1 MRIYKNQHKGIGP
14 SYDLSVVTD
23 AYDTLEQNHLKAVE
37 ASSALQSA
45 VAQLDL
51 DESEEP
57 FKQNLINEINQTI
70 DDNTIN
76 GFKGYALDDII
87 VKQGNIMSNPAL
99 LGRLKANKAH
109 KEYINFI
116 KQRTDINQ
124 DIKDKA
130 IEENSYSY
138 TDKFDSNGKII
149 GGTEWTPNTTP
160 VRQIDQAEVMK
171 KVLQIVAAEKNNY
184 NNASFINSDGTVS
197 KEWNPG
203 VSLAVLNT
211 ITNQYEKLTEAKIQ
225 EGIDAVFKANPEY
238 LASLTQDWETAK
250 WKYEKTGED
259 TGIIDSDG
267 SIMGLEEYKDSIYNP
282 FKKAAAY
289 HNKMQQI
296 NYNDTGIRAYNA
308 YLINK
313 AEAEEKAK
321 KEAAEENEKPYAMGS
336 RLTSPS
342 YNVKVK
348 NTVPTLS
355 EAALNNAT
363 NNIRQSLLNLNDLKD
378 YKIDVSVVTL
388 TDLNKTRAAL
398 SMGGVPEEEVNALM
412 SKITRVS
419 QINADNYIYANDLSN
434 NNNDKVNDARDII
447 NNIDLGYPLD
457 KNKYGENSYG
467 RKVINT
473 LGRLTDDI
481 FTLHNITFDSQGY
494 NSNVKSLTPTDNIY
508 YRINNAYNI
517 NKFLAPI
524 GGKDVAINLGF
535 DIKNIDGAT
544 YIGINK
550 SNRNL
555 LNKFINGYNNVLN
568 GSSIKYRLI
577 GGNLKDNENN
587 RDGFYTFDKNDNAIL
602 LSQPII
608 KDNIKNYTK
617 IINKIRNNSEQT
629 KTSSDEYFITE
640 GQIIDGAT
648 PNENSNRLIASNINN
663 DPKIINAAKSTA
675 NNIQEYFKSHCRSAG
690 FINTNVLGIKP
701 DSDGTFVM
709 ENLLD
714 KDVAAITNFLQNVDN
729 LNKINVDMI
738 NIAGQGYKHF
748 ITVPVKNKK
757 EPYRIVVDS
766 IDENMTNMNN
776 NPVLQISNKLYNSYQ
791 ANKPET
797 IAFYTDFNGTPK
809 NIFLQP
815 NYESSQKG
823 YNIRYSDGTIEDNVI
838 PFEQAL
844 SLKLL
849 YEKMLAMS
857 NTLDPNKDQLLINN
871 LTEEFKR
878 YAELYMPGA
887 FTVPVK
893 QVALEILGL

>member
-57 FKQNLINEINQTI
+57 FRQNLINEINQTI

-87 VKQGNIMSNPAL
+87 AKQGDIMANPAL

-171 KVLQIVAAEKNNY
+171 KVLQIVATEKGNY

-197 KEWNPG
+197 KEWKPG
-203 VSLAVLNT
+203 VSLGVLNT
-211 ITNQYEKLTEAKIQ
+211 ITGQYEKLTEAKIQ

-250 WKYEKTGED
+250 WKYKKTGID
-259 TGIIDSDG
+259 TGVIDSDG
-267 SIMGLEEYKDSIYNP
+267 STMSLEKYKDSIYNP

-289 HNKMQQI
+289 NHKMEQI
-296 NYNDTGIRAYNA
+296 NYNDANIKAYNA
-308 YLINK
+308 FLANK
-313 AEAEEKAK
+313 SKNRIGEGNEE
-321 KEAAEENEKPYAMGS
+321 PYSMGS
-336 RLTSPS
+336 RLTSSS

-363 NNIRQSLLNLNDLKD
+363 NKVRQSLLTLNDLKD
-378 YKIDVSVVTL
+378 YKIDVSAVTL
-388 TDLNKTRAAL
+388 VDLDKTRAAL
-398 SMGGVPEEEVNALM
+398 TMGGVPEEEIDGIM

-419 QINADNYIYANDLSN
+419 QINADNYIYADDLA
-434 NNNDKVNDARDII
+434 NNNDNKTNEARDII
-447 NNIDLGYPLD
+447 NSIDLGYPLNKD
-457 KNKYGENSYG
+457 KYSNNSYG
-467 RKVINT
+467 KKIVEK
-473 LGRLTDDI
+473 LGQTVDDI
-481 FTLHNITFDSQGY
+481 FAIHDTVYDAHSRRTVVT
-494 NSNVKSLTPTDNIY
+494 NSTPIDNIY
-508 YRINNAYNI
+508 YKINNANNLNY
-517 NKFLAPI
+517 FLAPI
-524 GGKDVAINLGF
+524 GGKEVAINLGF
-535 DIKNIDGAT
+535 DIKTIGGST
-544 YIGINK
+544 YIGIDK
-550 SNRNL
+550 SNRHL
-555 LNKFINGYNNVLN
+555 LNKFVDGYNNIINNN
-568 GSSIKYRLI
+568 GSKYKLI
-577 GGNLKDNENN
+577 GGNFKDDK
-587 RDGFYTFDKNDNAIL
+587 DGFYTFDENDNAVLMPQSI
-602 LSQPII
+602 
-608 KDNIKNYTK
+608 TK
-617 IINKIRNNSEQT
+617 ANTQKYARIINKVRNKSEQT
-629 KTSSDEYFITE
+629 KISSNEYFITE

-648 PNENSNRLIASNINN
+648 PNENTNRLIASDINN
-663 DPKIINAAKSTA
+663 EPKVINAAKSTA
-675 NNIQEYFKSHCRSAG
+675 DNIQNYFKSHCRSAG

-701 DSDGTFVM
+701 DSDGALVM

-714 KDVAAITNFLQNVDN
+714 KDVATISNFLQNIDN

-748 ITVPVKNKK
+748 ITIPAKDKE

-797 IAFYTDFNGTPK
+797 IAFYTDFNGTSK

-823 YNIRYSDGTIEDNVI
+823 YNIRYSDGTMEDYVI

-849 YEKMLAMS
+849 YEKMLTVS
-857 NTLDPNKDQLLINN
+857 NSGLDPNKDELLINN
-871 LTEEFKR
+871 LVQEFKQ
-878 YAELYMPGA
+878 YADMYMSGA
-887 FTVPVK
+887 FTVPVE

>member
-57 FKQNLINEINQTI
+57 FRQNLINEINQTI

-87 VKQGNIMSNPAL
+87 AKQGNIMANPAL

-171 KVLQIVAAEKNNY
+171 KVLQIVATEKGNY

-197 KEWNPG
+197 KEWKPG
-203 VSLAVLNT
+203 VSLGILNT
-211 ITNQYEKLTEAKIQ
+211 ITGQYEKLTEAKIQ

-250 WKYEKTGED
+250 WKYKKTGID
-259 TGIIDSDG
+259 TGVINSDG
-267 SIMGLEEYKDSIYNP
+267 TTMSLEEYKNSIYSP

-289 HNKMQQI
+289 YNKMHQI

-308 YLINK
+308 YLTNKAK
-313 AEAEEKAK
+313 AEAKAK
-321 KEAAEENEKPYAMGS
+321 KEPYTMGS
-336 RLTSPS
+336 RLNSPS

-378 YKIDVSVVTL
+378 YKIDVSAVTL

-398 SMGGVPEEEVNALM
+398 TMGGVPEEEVDKLM

-419 QINADNYIYANDLSN
+419 QINADNYIYVNDLT
-434 NNNDKVNDARDII
+434 NNNDDKTNEARDII
-447 NNIDLGYPLD
+447 NSIDLGYPLD
-457 KNKYGENSYG
+457 KNKYSNNSYG
-467 RKVINT
+467 KKIIEK
-473 LGRLTDDI
+473 LGQTTDDI
-481 FTLHNITFDSQGY
+481 FAIHDTVYDAHSRRTVVT
-494 NSNVKSLTPTDNIY
+494 NSTPIDNIY
-508 YRINNAYNI
+508 YKINNVNNLNY
-517 NKFLAPI
+517 FLAPI
-524 GGKDVAINLGF
+524 GGKEVAIDLGF
-535 DIKNIDGAT
+535 DIKTIGGST
-544 YIGINK
+544 YIGIDK
-550 SNRNL
+550 SNRHL
-555 LNKFINGYNNVLN
+555 LNKFVNGYNNIINNN
-568 GSSIKYRLI
+568 GSKYKLI
-577 GGNLKDNENN
+577 GGNFKD
-587 RDGFYTFDKNDNAIL
+587 DKDSFYTFDENDNAVL
-602 LSQPII
+602 MPQII
-608 KDNIKNYTK
+608 TKANIQKYAR
-617 IINKIRNNSEQT
+617 IINKARNKSEQT
-629 KTSSDEYFITE
+629 NFNEYFITE

-648 PNENSNRLIASNINN
+648 PNENSNRLIASDINN

-701 DSDGTFVM
+701 DSDGTLVM

-714 KDVAAITNFLQNVDN
+714 KDVATITNFLQNIDN

-748 ITVPVKNKK
+748 ITIPVKDKE

-797 IAFYTDFNGTPK
+797 IAFYTDFNGTSK

-823 YNIRYSDGTIEDNVI
+823 YNIRYSDGTMEDYVI

-849 YEKMLAMS
+849 YEKMLTVS
-857 NTLDPNKDQLLINN
+857 NSGLDPNKDELLINN
-871 LTEEFKR
+871 LVQEFKQ
-878 YAELYMPGA
+878 YTDMYMPGA
-887 FTVPVK
+887 FTVPVE

>member
-57 FKQNLINEINQTI
+57 FRQNLINEINQTI
-70 DDNTIN
+70 DDNTVN

-87 VKQGNIMSNPAL
+87 AKQGNIMSNPAL

-138 TDKFDSNGKII
+138 TDTFDSNGKII

-160 VRQIDQAEVMK
+160 VRQIDQAEVMQ
-171 KVLQIVAAEKNNY
+171 KVLQIVKAEKGNY
-184 NNASFINSDGTVS
+184 NTTTFINSDGTIS
-197 KEWNPG
+197 KEWKPG
-203 VSLAVLNT
+203 VSLGVLNT
-211 ITNQYEKLTEAKIQ
+211 ITGQYEKLTEAKIQ

-250 WKYEKTGED
+250 WKYEKTGID
-259 TGIIDSDG
+259 TGVINSDG
-267 SIMGLEEYKDSIYNP
+267 TTMSLEEYKNSIYSP
-282 FKKAAAY
+282 FKKASAY
-289 HNKMQQI
+289 NYKVQQI
-296 NYNDTGIRAYNA
+296 DYNNTSIQAYNA
-308 YLINK
+308 FLANK
-313 AEAEEKAK
+313 AAAEEKAK
-321 KEAAEENEKPYAMGS
+321 KEAAEKNKEPYTMGS
-336 RLTSPS
+336 RLISPS

-363 NNIRQSLLNLNDLKD
+363 NKVRQSLLTLNDLKD
-378 YKIDVSVVTL
+378 YKIDVSAVTL
-388 TDLNKTRAAL
+388 ADLDKTRAAL
-398 SMGGVPEEEVNALM
+398 TMGGVPEDEVNSLM
-412 SKITRVS
+412 SKIIRVS
-419 QINADNYIYANDLSN
+419 QINADNYIYADDLA
-434 NNNDKVNDARDII
+434 NNNDNKTNEARDII
-447 NNIDLGYPLD
+447 NSIDLGYPLNKD
-457 KNKYGENSYG
+457 KYPNNSYG
-467 RKVINT
+467 KKIVEE
-473 LGRLTDDI
+473 LGQTVDDI
-481 FTLHNITFDSQGY
+481 FAIHDTVYDAHSRRTVVT
-494 NSNVKSLTPTDNIY
+494 NSTPIDNIY
-508 YRINNAYNI
+508 YKINNANNLNY
-517 NKFLAPI
+517 FLAPI
-524 GGKDVAINLGF
+524 GGKEVAINLGF
-535 DIKNIDGAT
+535 DIKTIGGST
-544 YIGINK
+544 YIGIDK
-550 SNRNL
+550 SNRHL
-555 LNKFINGYNNVLN
+555 LNKFVDGYNNIINNN
-568 GSSIKYRLI
+568 GSKYKLI
-577 GGNLKDNENN
+577 GGNFKDDK
-587 RDGFYTFDKNDNAIL
+587 DGFYTFDENDNAVLMPQTI
-602 LSQPII
+602 
-608 KDNIKNYTK
+608 TK
-617 IINKIRNNSEQT
+617 ANTQKYARIINKVRTKSEQT
-629 KTSSDEYFITE
+629 KTSSNDYFITE

-648 PNENSNRLIASNINN
+648 PNENSNRLIASDINN
-663 DPKIINAAKSTA
+663 DPKVISAAKSTA
-675 NNIQEYFKSHCRSAG
+675 DNIQNYFKSHCRSAG

-701 DSDGTFVM
+701 DSDGALVM

-714 KDVAAITNFLQNVDN
+714 KDVATITNFLQNIDN

-748 ITVPVKNKK
+748 ITIPVKDNK
-757 EPYRIVVDS
+757 EPYRIIVDS

-797 IAFYTDFNGTPK
+797 IAFYTDSNGTPK

-844 SLKLL
+844 SLKLM
-849 YEKMLAMS
+849 YEKMLTMS
-857 NTLDPNKDQLLINN
+857 NDGLDLNKDKLLIDN
-871 LTEEFKR
+871 LVKEFEQ
-878 YAELYMPGA
+878 YANTYMPGA